1 MFRSAVLRSL
11 RVAARPATMRSIV
24 APVAPRVAVAAA
36 PKIQNSF
43 QAVRFYSAGGALN
56 KEEVEGRIIS
66 LLQGFDKIKS
76 TAHFANDLGLD
87 SLDTVEVVMAIEE
100 EFSIEIPDKD
110 ADSIHSVN
118 QAVEY
123 ILNQPDAN

>member
-1 MFRSAVLRSL
+1 
-11 RVAARPATMRSIV
+11 MRSIV

-66 LLQGFDKIKS
+66 LLQGFDKV
-76 TAHFANDLGLD
+76 
-87 SLDTVEVVMAIEE
+87 SLNSSKRNWTGEQIYSFGEAELPPAI
-100 EFSIEIPDKD
+100 
-110 ADSIHSVN
+110 ADGFWV
-118 QAVEY
+118 
-123 ILNQPDAN
+123 